1 MNRKRFFKKFR
12 KRLIKRYKKI
22 SEKLENAR
30 NICYKVWKKHSLF
43 IVFLFL
49 YVSIMVNN
57 LLVTSKLFSSP
68 PIKIEKK
75 EQPKH
80 VPYSEFLRG
89 VKADEI
95 IKAGINPNNDVV
107 YFEQKNGTIGSSY
120 YVPSEDFWQT
130 MKESEVIYDI
140 ERLPT
145 SNINELLSFIFIMI
159 GSFAV
164 FRMLF
169 SGVNGGSNPFNM
181 GKNDIEVESKIST
194 RFDDVQGIDSAK
206 DELEEIVDFLREPE
220 KYFGT
225 GAKIPRGAL
234 LTGAPGTGKTLLARA
249 IAGESSVPFIQCS
262 GSSFVEMFV
271 GVGAKRVR
279 DVFEMAR
286 ENQPCIVFIDE
297 IDAIGKKR
305 SNNGFAANDEREQTI
320 NQLLTEMDGF
330 ENETEIVVIAAT
342 NRIDILDEALLRP
355 GRFDRKIQVSLPDVH
370 GREEIL
376 KVHAKDKLLGAGI
389 SLRDLSKQ
397 TTGFSGADLANL
409 MNECA
414 IRAVR
419 DGKNGIITPDIAED
433 VYQRIVVGAK
443 GSRSVSGARKAR
455 VAYHEAGH
463 AIIGVLMKEYD
474 EVRKVSI
481 LPRGDA
487 GGVTYFQPSTDDIG
501 MYTKDYLLSQI
512 KVALGG
518 HAAEEIVY
526 GREHVTTGA
535 SSDFQ
540 QTFAIAREMVTTY
553 GMSETIGKMNIN
565 TELISPVTANHIDIE
580 VHDIVENC
588 YTEVKKLIN
597 KYRVKLEHLK
607 DILVEEE
614 IVDGRIVYEMV
625 ASCDLKSVVIQNK
638 DDTIQKYID
647 AYDNFDQCRDGDDII
662 LP

>member
-1 MNRKRFFKKFR
+1 MNWKRFR
-12 KRLIKRYKKI
+12 KRLRKKRKKI
-22 SEKLENAR
+22 QKF
-30 NICYKVWKKHSLF
+30 IDKHPV
-43 IVFLFL
+43 IIIIFLQL
-49 YVSIMVNN
+49 SIMGTMLTV
-57 LLVTSKLFSSP
+57 SKLFSSP
-68 PIKIEKK
+68 PLKIEKK
-75 EQPKH
+75 PEYEH
-80 VPYSEFLRG
+80 RIYSDFIKSVKKNEI
-89 VKADEI
+89 VKAE
-95 IKAGINPNNDVV
+95 INPQNDIV
-107 YFEQKNGTIGSSY
+107 YFEEKNGTIGTSY
-120 YVPSEDFWQT
+120 YTPSEDFWKI
-130 MKESEVIYDI
+130 MSESHVDFDLVRTPISGTFNDFV
-140 ERLPT
+140 
-145 SNINELLSFIFIMI
+145 SFMFITI
-159 GSFAV
+159 GFFAI
-164 FRMLF
+164 FRMF
-169 SGVNGGSNPFNM
+169 SGGGQSPFSM
-181 GKNDIEVESKIST
+181 MKNDIDVESQITT
-194 RFDDVQGIDSAK
+194 RFEDVQGIDSAK
-206 DELEEIVDFLREPE
+206 DELEEIVDFLKQPE

-225 GAKIPRGAL
+225 GAKIPKGAL
-234 LTGAPGTGKTLLARA
+234 LTGKPGTGKTLLARA

-279 DVFEMAR
+279 EVFEIAR
-286 ENQPCIVFIDE
+286 ENEPCIIFIDE

-305 SNNGFAANDEREQTI
+305 SINGFASNDEREQTI

-330 ENETEIVVIAAT
+330 DNTSQIVVIGAT
-342 NRIDILDEALLRP
+342 NRIDILDDALLRP

-376 KVHAKDKLLGAGI
+376 KVHSKDKLLSVDV
-389 SLRDLSKQ
+389 SLRDLAKQ
-397 TTGFSGADLANL
+397 TTGFSGADLANV

-419 DGKNGIITPDIAED
+419 DGKSGMITPDIVED

-443 GSRSVSGARKAR
+443 GNRSVSGARKAR

-463 AIIGVLMKEYD
+463 AIIGVLMREYD

-526 GREHVTTGA
+526 GRDHVTTGA

-540 QTFAIAREMVTTY
+540 QTFNIAREMVTTY

-565 TELISPVTANHIDIE
+565 SDLISPVTANHIDIE
-580 VHDIVENC
+580 IHDIVESC
-588 YTEVKKLIN
+588 YTEVKELLN
-597 KYRVKLEHLK
+597 TYRVKLEHLK
-607 DILVEEE
+607 EILVEEE
-614 IVDGRIVYEMV
+614 IVDGSVVYEMI
-625 ASCDLKSVVIQNK
+625 ASCDLRSRVKPMGTLRTFK
-638 DDTIQKYID
+638 D
-647 AYDNFDQCRDGDDII
+647 AFDSFDSYRDGDDII

>member
-1 MNRKRFFKKFR
+1 MKKRFLRDILEFNLKIYYKMNWKRFR
-12 KRLIKRYKKI
+12 KRLRKKRKKI
-22 SEKLENAR
+22 QKF
-30 NICYKVWKKHSLF
+30 IDKHPV
-43 IVFLFL
+43 IIIIFLQL
-49 YVSIMVNN
+49 SIMGTMLTV
-57 LLVTSKLFSSP
+57 SKLFSSP
-68 PIKIEKK
+68 PLKIEKK
-75 EQPKH
+75 PEYEH
-80 VPYSEFLRG
+80 RIYSDFIKSVKKNEI
-89 VKADEI
+89 VKAE
-95 IKAGINPNNDVV
+95 INPQNDIV
-107 YFEQKNGTIGSSY
+107 YFEEKNGTIGTSY
-120 YVPSEDFWQT
+120 YTPSEDFWKI
-130 MKESEVIYDI
+130 MSESHVDFDLVRTPISGTFNDFV
-140 ERLPT
+140 
-145 SNINELLSFIFIMI
+145 SFMFITI
-159 GSFAV
+159 GFFAI
-164 FRMLF
+164 FRMF
-169 SGVNGGSNPFNM
+169 SGGGQSPFSM
-181 GKNDIEVESKIST
+181 MKNDIDVESQITT
-194 RFDDVQGIDSAK
+194 RFEDVQGIDSAK
-206 DELEEIVDFLREPE
+206 DELEEIVDFLKQPE

-225 GAKIPRGAL
+225 GAKIPKGAL
-234 LTGAPGTGKTLLARA
+234 LTGKPGTGKTLLARA

-279 DVFEMAR
+279 EVFEIAR
-286 ENQPCIVFIDE
+286 ENEPCIIFIDE

-305 SNNGFAANDEREQTI
+305 SINGFASNDEREQTI

-330 ENETEIVVIAAT
+330 DNTSQIVVIGAT
-342 NRIDILDEALLRP
+342 NRIDILDDALLRP

-376 KVHAKDKLLGAGI
+376 KVHSKDKLLSVDV
-389 SLRDLSKQ
+389 SLRDLAKQ
-397 TTGFSGADLANL
+397 TTGFSGADLANV

-419 DGKNGIITPDIAED
+419 DGKSGMITPDIVED

-443 GSRSVSGARKAR
+443 GNRSVSGARKAR

-463 AIIGVLMKEYD
+463 AIIGVLMREYD

-526 GREHVTTGA
+526 GRDHVTTGA

-540 QTFAIAREMVTTY
+540 QTFNIAREMVTTY

-565 TELISPVTANHIDIE
+565 SDLISPVTANHIDIE
-580 VHDIVENC
+580 IHDIVESC
-588 YTEVKKLIN
+588 YTEVKELLN
-597 KYRVKLEHLK
+597 TYRVKLEHLK
-607 DILVEEE
+607 EILVEEE
-614 IVDGRIVYEMV
+614 IVDGSVVYEMI
-625 ASCDLKSVVIQNK
+625 ASCDLRSRVKPMGTLRTFK
-638 DDTIQKYID
+638 D
-647 AYDNFDQCRDGDDII
+647 AFDSFDSYRDGDDII

>member
-1 MNRKRFFKKFR
+1 MTD
-12 KRLIKRYKKI
+12 
-22 SEKLENAR
+22 SQVE
-30 NICYKVWKKHSLF
+30 
-43 IVFLFL
+43 
-49 YVSIMVNN
+49 
-57 LLVTSKLFSSP
+57 
-68 PIKIEKK
+68 
-75 EQPKH
+75 
-80 VPYSEFLRG
+80 
-89 VKADEI
+89 
-95 IKAGINPNNDVV
+95 
-107 YFEQKNGTIGSSY
+107 
-120 YVPSEDFWQT
+120 
-130 MKESEVIYDI
+130 YDI
-140 ERLPT
+140 LRLPQT
-145 SNINELLSFIFIMI
+145 NLNEFVSFIFVTI
-159 GSFAV
+159 GFFAL
-164 FRMLF
+164 FRLIF
-169 SGVNGGSNPFNM
+169 GASGSANPFSM
-181 GKNDIEVESKIST
+181 SKTDIEVENEILT
-194 RFDDVQGIDSAK
+194 RFADVQGIDNAK
-206 DELEEIVDFLREPE
+206 DELGEIVDFLREPE

-225 GAKIPRGAL
+225 GAKIPKGAL
-234 LTGAPGTGKTLLARA
+234 LTGSPGTGKTLLARA

-320 NQLLTEMDGF
+320 NQLLVEMDGF
-330 ENETEIVVIAAT
+330 ENETGIVVIAAT

-376 KVHAKDKLLGAGI
+376 KVHCKDKT
-389 SLRDLSKQ
+389 LRKDVELKNIAKQ
-397 TTGFSGADLANL
+397 TMGFTGADLANL

-414 IRAVR
+414 IRSVR
-419 DGKNGIITPDIAED
+419 DGSEGIITPDIVED
-433 VYQRIVVGAK
+433 VYQRVVVGAK
-443 GSRSVSGARKAR
+443 GSRSVSDARKAR

-463 AIIGVLMKEYD
+463 AIIGVLMQEYD

-481 LPRGDA
+481 LPRGDT
-487 GGVTYFQPSTDDIG
+487 GGVTYFQPATDDIG

-535 SSDFQ
+535 SNDFE
-540 QTFAIAREMVTTY
+540 QTFRIARDMVTTY
-553 GMSETIGKMNIN
+553 GMSETIGKMNIDPN
-565 TELISPVTANHIDIE
+565 HISPRTASHIDIE
-580 VHDIVENC
+580 VHDIVEVC
-588 YTEVKKLIN
+588 YTEVKELLN
-597 KYRVKLEHLK
+597 TYRVKLEHLK

-614 IVDGRIVYEMV
+614 IIDGSLVYEMV
-625 ASCDLKSVVIQNK
+625 ASCDLKSRIKSK

-647 AYDNFDQCRDGDDII
+647 AYDSFDQYRDGDDII